1 MQSTSVVVIYNLVF
15 LLINFAA
22 LNIELVNVDVDV
34 WQSILYFLCV
44 IAFEYFPMNK
54 VDMSSI
60 ARWVGNCGVFARS
73 FSDSTLEPLLN
84 PTKDPD
90 FDADEDVDVKTERD
104 RVLSGASKDAIIYL
118 HNLHK
123 VYILSRWCI
132 CYLW

>member
-1 MQSTSVVVIYNLVF
+1 MNFFYL
-15 LLINFAA
+15 NFAA
-22 LNIELVNVDVDV
+22 LDIELVNVDIDI

-54 VDMSSI
+54 LDMS
-60 ARWVGNCGVFARS
+60 RWVGNCGVFARR

-84 PTKDPD
+84 PTRGPD

-123 VYILSRWCI
+123 VSILS
-132 CYLW
+132 